1 MRKIPRITEKESQT
15 GPLDPKSDP
24 NPFKP
29 KRKKRACRAA
39 AICAVATLGSVFS
52 MDMNLEANEGGSP
65 SEQTIL
71 DEEYGLVEFDQE
83 NEEICEAE
91 PIAGRLA
98 RDYSVHQLKGLQV
111 DLQAQKEDLIAK
123 GNWNP
128 AESEPA
134 RIQSLLDEIEKSLP
148 LMECSSVYMVYNPNS
163 GEHLYTTNDEERSKL
178 VSLGWSDEG
187 ICFGTPVREG
197 VPVYRLYLKAS
208 GEHLYSTNM
217 GEIQILESNGWK
229 NEGAKFMASSL
240 NAIPVTRLLNPNTS
254 LHHFTS
260 DEGEIEALVKL
271 GWIKEHQA
279 FSVVHSVS
287 IEPETINGITGYAA
301 YNSIDQKL
309 TGLQKLRTG
318 TYYFDPDQEGW
329 MVTGFKTLPDASGQ
343 LQAFWFRENGK
354 MAYGEVEFDDGWRYF
369 DKKTGVMICNDFVK
383 LTNPKRTCYFDE
395 NGLRVSGKKMIN
407 GKSYLFDEKTGA
419 MKMDL
424 DQILDQAVAYIKKH
438 KKEGEDYSLAIRVPA
453 LGQKVSW
460 NDHSQQSASVMK
472 LFVMGAIFEK
482 YEDYCSRYGKSY
494 IDSSLNSMITWS
506 DNEAWKN
513 LVANLGNGSYAQGC
527 ENLNQWNKA
536 HGYPETSMQPAAYQ
550 NFTSVLDASKIL
562 EDIDQSKLKH
572 SAEMKKLIQGQS
584 VKGRLLNGIP
594 QGISTGNKPGWLDDT
609 QNDSLIVWDKKGT
622 YVLTFLSTS
631 LQDNSNAQRIMGEVS
646 RMVYEWMQD
655 NLYQ

>member
-1 MRKIPRITEKESQT
+1 
-15 GPLDPKSDP
+15 
-24 NPFKP
+24 
-29 KRKKRACRAA
+29 
-39 AICAVATLGSVFS
+39 
-52 MDMNLEANEGGSP
+52 
-65 SEQTIL
+65 
-71 DEEYGLVEFDQE
+71 
-83 NEEICEAE
+83 
-91 PIAGRLA
+91 
-98 RDYSVHQLKGLQV
+98 
-111 DLQAQKEDLIAK
+111 
-123 GNWNP
+123 
-128 AESEPA
+128 
-134 RIQSLLDEIEKSLP
+134 
-148 LMECSSVYMVYNPNS
+148 MVYNPNS
-163 GEHLYTTNDEERSKL
+163 GEHLYTTNDEERVKL
-178 VSLGWSDEG
+178 TGLGWRDEG

-208 GEHLYSTNM
+208 GEHLYSTNT
-217 GEIQILESNGWK
+217 GEIKILENNGWK
-229 NEGAKFMASSL
+229 NEGPKFMASSL
-240 NAIPVTRLLNPNTS
+240 NAIPVTRMLNPNTK

-260 DEGEIEALVKL
+260 DEGEIDALVKI
-271 GWIKEHQA
+271 GWIKENKA
-279 FSVVHSVS
+279 FSVVNSVS
-287 IEPETINGITGYAA
+287 IEPETINGTTGYAA
-301 YNSIDQKL
+301 YNSTDQKL

-318 TYYFDPDQEGW
+318 TYYFDPDQDGL
-329 MVTGFKTLPDASGQ
+329 MVTGFKTVPDAAGQ

-354 MAYGEVEFDDGWRYF
+354 MAYGEVEFEDGWRYF
-369 DKKTGVMICNDFVK
+369 DKKTGAMVCNDFVK

-395 NGLRVSGKKMIN
+395 NGLRVSGKKTIN

-424 DQILDQAVAYIKKH
+424 DQILDQAVAYIKKN

-536 HGYPETSMQPAAYQ
+536 HGYGETSMKPAAYQ

-562 EDIDQSKLKH
+562 EDIDQNKLKH

-594 QGISTGNKPGWLDDT
+594 QGVTTGNKPGWLDNT

-622 YVLTFLSTS
+622 YVLTFLSCN
-631 LQDNSNAQRIMGEVS
+631 LKDYNNAERIMGEVS

-655 NLYQ
+655 NMY